1 MTAIKRNQNMF
12 RERKYPQA
20 HSFSKKW
27 LPTLASVLAFSFF
40 LIPPAFCQTS
50 VAGNEPGQGRAVVS
64 EGPGIEELIQV
75 LVGNGSINREQ
86 AAVLMEKKGQPGFSP
101 LAALTELLK
110 SKGVI
115 SAAEAERVAKKA
127 ASGPQQNVT
136 LYYEPTQK
144 DLERITDTVTSEVKK
159 DVREQV
165 KAEIKQEVLQE
176 TKKEIQSAAAPE
188 WTKRIRF
195 SGDIRL
201 RYEGDFFNKDN
212 GEFLSPSNPSQLLN
226 SQTER
231 DRFRV
236 RARLGAS
243 AELTDQIEAGLRLS
257 TGDTLNPVSTN
268 QTMGTYLNK
277 YSVVMDLAYLKFKPI
292 EGLSVTAGRFSNPFF
307 FTDLVWWRDLTF
319 DGLSATYQKKF
330 SDALQP
336 FITVGGFPLQ
346 EVELSTKDKYL
357 FAGQIGLYS
366 KPRKDLWAKIGV
378 AFYDYVNTRGTAN
391 DPAFP
396 NRFDYTAPQFQQ
408 KGNTLFNIA
417 PTGSTALYALA
428 ADYRELNVTGMLDIG
443 FWHPVHVL
451 LTGDYVKN
459 LGFDR
464 TSVERL
470 TGAEIPSRMSEG
482 YLAGLTVGYP
492 EILKRW
498 DWRVYGYYKYLEAD
512 AVLDAFTDP
521 DFHLGGTN
529 AKGWVM
535 GADLGIGKN
544 LWTSLR
550 WVTTNEIK
558 GPPFSI
564 DSVFVDL
571 NYRF

>member
-1 MTAIKRNQNMF
+1 MNGTATKQYGRNRSGDPQNMLV
-12 RERKYPQA
+12 RNWRA
-20 HSFSKKW
+20 V
-27 LPTLASVLAFSFF
+27 LLAVFVSVLLLAPF
-40 LIPPAFCQTS
+40 AHAQERA
-50 VAGNEPGQGRAVVS
+50 AGPSATTQAGAAGS
-64 EGPGIEELIQV
+64 EGSGIDELIQV
-75 LVGNGSINREQ
+75 LIENGSINKEQ
-86 AAVLMEKKGQPGFSP
+86 AAALMEKRGQAGFSP

-110 SKGVI
+110 TKGI
-115 SAAEAERVAKKA
+115 ITSSEADRVAKRSV
-127 ASGPQQNVT
+127 SGSQQAVT

-144 DLERITDTVTSEVKK
+144 DLERITDSVTSEVKK

-201 RYEGDFFNKDN
+201 RYEGDFFSKDN
-212 GEFLSPSNPSQLLN
+212 GEFLSPSNPTQILN

-243 AELTDQIEAGLRLS
+243 AEVTDKVEAGVRLS
-257 TGDTLNPVSTN
+257 TGDTINPVSSN

-277 YSVVMDLAYLKFKPI
+277 YSVVMDLAYLKFKPAP
-292 EGLSVTAGRFSNPFF
+292 GFTLMGGRFSSPWFHA
-307 FTDLVWWRDLTF
+307 DLVWWRDLTF
-319 DGLSATYQKKF
+319 EGVSATYQPNF
-330 SDALQP
+330 SDVFKP
-336 FITVGGFPLQ
+336 FFTAGGFPLQ

-357 FAGQIGLYS
+357 FAGQAGIEIR
-366 KPRKDLWAKIGV
+366 PRKDLWGKIGV
-378 AFYDYVNTRGTAN
+378 AYYDYVHTRGTAN
-391 DPAFP
+391 TPEFP
-396 NRFDYTAPQFQQ
+396 EQFNFTAPQFQQ
-408 KGNTLFNIA
+408 KGNTLFNIQPA
-417 PTGSTALYALA
+417 TSTPLFALA

-451 LTGDYVKN
+451 LTGDYVNN

-464 TSVERL
+464 RSVERL
-470 TGAEIPSRMSEG
+470 TGVEVPTQTQG

-492 EILKRW
+492 EIINRW

-535 GADLGIGKN
+535 GADLGLGKN
-544 LWTSLR
+544 LWTSLK

-558 GPPFSI
+558 GPPFGI
-564 DSVFVDL
+564 DSIFVDL

>member
-1 MTAIKRNQNMF
+1 MTGTQGIQHRSLEPRHPRRLSSLEGLSA
-12 RERKYPQA
+12 
-20 HSFSKKW
+20 
-27 LPTLASVLAFSFF
+27 LALIFVFSFF
-40 LIPPAFCQTS
+40 LAPSGRCETPPPGNR
-50 VAGNEPGQGRAVVS
+50 AGQARAVAPDVS
-64 EGPGIEELIQV
+64 AIDELIQV
-75 LVGNGSINREQ
+75 LVENGAINREQ
-86 AAVLMEKKGQPGFSP
+86 AAALMEKKGQAGSSP
-101 LAALTELLK
+101 LAALTELLR

-115 SAAEAERVAKKA
+115 TAAEAERVAKKA
-127 ASGPQQNVT
+127 GAGSEQNVT
-136 LYYEPTQK
+136 LYYEPSQK
-144 DLERITDTVTSEVKK
+144 DLEKMTETVTDEVKK

-201 RYEGDFFNKDN
+201 RYEGDFFGKDN
-212 GEFLSPSNPSQLLN
+212 GDFLSPSNPTQILN
-226 SQTER
+226 SHTER

-243 AELTDQIEAGLRLS
+243 AEITSRLEAGLRLS
-257 TGDTLNPVSTN
+257 TGDTINPVTSQ
-268 QTMGTYLNK
+268 QTMGTYFNK
-277 YSVVMDLAYLKFKPI
+277 YGVVMDLAYLKFRPM
-292 EGLSVTAGRFSNPFF
+292 EGLGLAAGRFANPFF
-307 FTDLVWWRDLTF
+307 STDLVWWRDLTF
-319 DGLSATYQKKF
+319 EGFSATYQKKL

-336 FITVGGFPLQ
+336 FFTVGGFPLQ
-346 EVELSTKDKYL
+346 EVELSTRDKYL
-357 FAGQIGLYS
+357 FAGQVGLYS

-378 AFYDYVNTRGTAN
+378 AFYDYVNTRGKANTAAVP
-391 DPAFP
+391 DE
-396 NRFDYTAPQFQQ
+396 FDFTAPQFQQ
-408 KGNTLFNIA
+408 KGNTLFDIQPA
-417 PTGSTALYALA
+417 SLTPIYALA
-428 ADYRELNVTGMLDIG
+428 ADYRELDVTAMLDIG
-443 FWHPVHVL
+443 FWHPVHIL
-451 LTGDYVKN
+451 LTGDYVTN
-459 LGFDR
+459 LGYNR
-464 TSVERL
+464 ASVERL
-470 TGAEIPSRMSEG
+470 TGVEVPTQTHG

-492 EILKRW
+492 EILNRW

-544 LWTSLR
+544 LWASLK
-550 WVTTNEIK
+550 WATTNEIK
-558 GPPFSI
+558 GPPFGI

>member
-1 MTAIKRNQNMF
+1 MVLFEKRPASAVIFTA
-12 RERKYPQA
+12 
-20 HSFSKKW
+20 
-27 LPTLASVLAFSFF
+27 LAVVFMLSFF
-40 LIPPAFCQTS
+40 LIPAARCQTPP
-50 VAGNEPGQGRAVVS
+50 AGSEPGQGRAVVS
-64 EGPGIEELIQV
+64 EASGVDELVQV
-75 LVGNGSINREQ
+75 LVENGAINKEQ
-86 AAVLMEKKGQPGFSP
+86 AAALMEKKGQAGFSP
-101 LAALTELLK
+101 LASLMELLK

-115 SAAEAERVAKKA
+115 SPVEADRVAKKA
-127 ASGPQQNVT
+127 SAGPQQSVT

-144 DLERITDTVTSEVKK
+144 DLEKMTETVTSEVKK

-188 WTKRIRF
+188 WTKRVRF

-201 RYEGDFFNKDN
+201 RYQGDFFNKDN
-212 GEFLSPSNPSQLLN
+212 GEFLSPSNPTQILN

-243 AELTDQIEAGLRLS
+243 AEITSQVEAGVRLS
-257 TGDTLNPVSTN
+257 TGDTLNPVSSN
-268 QTMGTYLNK
+268 QTMGTYSNK
-277 YSVVMDLAYLKFKPI
+277 YSVAMDLAYLKFKPI
-292 EGLSVTAGRFSNPFF
+292 EGLSLVGGRFANPFF
-307 FTDLVWWRDLTF
+307 FTDLVWWRDLTM
-319 DGLSATYQKKF
+319 DGFSVTYQAKL

-336 FITVGGFPLQ
+336 FVTLGGFPLQ
-346 EVELSTKDKYL
+346 EVELSTQDKYL
-357 FAGQIGLYS
+357 FAGQVGLYS

-378 AFYDYVNTRGTAN
+378 AFYDYVHTRGTAN

-396 NRFDYTAPQFQQ
+396 DQLNYTAPQFQQ
-408 KGNTLFNIA
+408 KGNTLFNIQPA
-417 PTGSTALYALA
+417 ISTPIYALA
-428 ADYRELNVTGMLDIG
+428 ADYRQLNITGMIDIG

-464 TSVERL
+464 ASVERL
-470 TGAEIPSRMSEG
+470 TGVQVPSQTQG
-482 YLAGLTVGYP
+482 YLAGLTVGHS
-492 EILKRW
+492 EIVKRW

-544 LWTSLR
+544 LWTSLK

-558 GPPFSI
+558 GPPFGI
-564 DSVFVDL
+564 DSAFVDL
-571 NYRF
+571 SYRF